1 MFFKKYYLDIKNE
14 YMETKSHPNE
24 DFLEWVIQR
33 KMTWGMR
40 WFLVVIFMFVVQ
52 PITYYP
58 SFLLWCFYIGLFLFI
73 FYILGQFIFLVR
85 DIYKYIT
92 KR

>member
-1 MFFKKYYLDIKNE
+1 MFFKKCYLDIKNE
-14 YMETKSHPNE
+14 YMETKTHPNE

-40 WFLVVIFMFVVQ
+40 WFLVIILMFVVQ
-52 PITYYP
+52 PITYSP
-58 SFLLWCFYIGLFLFI
+58 SFLIGCFYIGLFLFI
-73 FYILGQFIFLVR
+73 FYIFGQLIFFIR
-85 DIYKYIT
+85 NIYKYIT